1 VVILACALLAIQPLV
16 SRLLAERRSAH
27 ARHAALH
34 VAVAIGCAYA
44 AYFGAAAGVLLLAIL
59 GLFVV
64 DDIQRL
70 NALNRLLIMVVNLLA
85 AVLFV
90 VLGPLSWPAVAVLAP
105 STMVGGHAG
114 VSAVRRLEP
123 RALRATVLLIGVAAS
138 AYLVAT
144 SW

>member
-1 VVILACALLAIQPLV
+1 
-16 SRLLAERRSAH
+16 
-27 ARHAALH
+27 
-34 VAVAIGCAYA
+34 VAIACAYA